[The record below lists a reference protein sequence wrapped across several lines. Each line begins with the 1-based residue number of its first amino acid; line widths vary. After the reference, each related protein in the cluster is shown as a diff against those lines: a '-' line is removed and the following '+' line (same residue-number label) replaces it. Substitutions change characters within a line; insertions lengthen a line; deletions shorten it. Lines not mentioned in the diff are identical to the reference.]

1 MESSVLEIIDYQPEH
16 QPWFEKFNRHWI
28 EEHFWMEPID
38 VEVLR
43 HPESHILKKGGS
55 IFMATWRNELAGTVA
70 LKFVETGVYEF
81 TKMAVEDRFQGKKI
95 GRALA
100 EAAIERA
107 RKEGAKRIILYSN
120 TKLPTAIILY
130 RKLGFQEI
138 PLDGPYQRSD
148 IKMELNLRSPGIV
161 HYRDATPEDLPRIVD
176 IYNSTI
182 PARMV
187 TADTEVVSVDSRLG
201 WFKEHS
207 SKRPLWIVEDQANK
221 IIGWVSF
228 QSFYGRPA
236 YDATAEISIYLDP
249 SIRGKGLGKK
259 VLEYTM
265 DRCSALKIKTLL
277 GFIFS
282 HNEPSL
288 KLFKHA
294 GFQEWALL
302 PNIAV
307 LDGIDRSLVIVGK
320 RIVQ

>member
-1 MESSVLEIIDYQPEH
+1 MESAVLEIIDYQPEH

-28 EEHFWMEPID
+28 EKHFRMEPID
-38 VEVLR
+38 VEVLQ
-43 HPESHILKKGGS
+43 HPESHILSKGGS
-55 IFMATWRNELAGTVA
+55 ILMATWQKELAGTVA

-107 RKEGAKRIILYSN
+107 KKAGANRIILYSN
-120 TKLPTAIILY
+120 TKLPTAIVLY
-130 RKLGFQEI
+130 RKLGFHEI

-148 IKMELNLRSPGIV
+148 IKMELDLRSPDIFR
-161 HYRDATPEDLPRIVD
+161 YRDATLEDLPRIVE

-182 PARMV
+182 AGRMV
-187 TADTEVVSVDSRLG
+187 TADTEVVSVGSRLG
-201 WFKEHS
+201 WFHDHTG
-207 SKRPLWIVEDQANK
+207 KRPLWVVLDQDEK
-221 IIGWVSF
+221 IMGWVSF

-236 YDATAEISIYLDP
+236 YDATAEISIYLDQLMR
-249 SIRGKGLGKK
+249 SRGLGKK
-259 VLEYTM
+259 VLEYAM
-265 DRCSALKIKTLL
+265 ASCSNLKIKTLL

-307 LDGIDRSLVIVGK
+307 LDGIDRSLVIMGK